1 MTKKMVK
8 DLNSNDLLNFWDF
21 SFKIKSYQPLY
32 SIDSTILPMYIY
44 YYQYYILTML
54 KYYQC

>member
-1 MTKKMVK
+1 MTKKKKKTVK

-44 YYQYYILTML
+44 SIDNNIYW
-54 KYYQC
+54 QC

>member
-44 YYQYYILTML
+44 SIDNNIYW
-54 KYYQC
+54 QC